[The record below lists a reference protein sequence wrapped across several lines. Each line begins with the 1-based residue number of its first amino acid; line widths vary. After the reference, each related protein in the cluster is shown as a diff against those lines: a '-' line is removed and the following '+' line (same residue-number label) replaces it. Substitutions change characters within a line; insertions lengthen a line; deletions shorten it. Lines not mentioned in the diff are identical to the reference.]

1 MRQLLIALCLFSGSL
16 APVSQ
21 ARGQVPEA
29 PPPTLADLL
38 ALASRQNPDIQAARL
53 TVDSA
58 YGERQIARSFPN
70 PSVGYAPGNPS
81 QYSAA
86 ELVDVSP
93 ERLFRTRAAGRASDA
108 VRRDLQDVIRRVTF
122 AVRMGYYDLLLANAL
137 RGVTREQLD
146 IVRQLLAADSTRL
159 AHGDIPARDVAKT
172 ELEMA
177 RAEAAFA
184 RAQANVHAASVGLQV
199 TLGIAHPDTAFTVA
213 GELRYEPV
221 SLPED
226 SVSSLAVAN
235 RPDVRATE
243 QRIAQSRALHS
254 LAIAT
259 LFPAPTLSLVYQP
272 SQPFASGSNYALGV
286 GFTLPLFYWNSGER
300 TRARAG
306 LEQAEL
312 SRRRVSTQVYGE
324 VATALDSLRAAKG
337 LAERY
342 ESGLLAKARAVLE
355 TERYAYQA
363 GAASLLDLLDAIREY
378 TDTRAEYY
386 GAVHDYWVSVY
397 AVDRAAGQDLVP

>member
-1 MRQLLIALCLFSGSL
+1 
-16 APVSQ
+16 
-21 ARGQVPEA
+21 
-29 PPPTLADLL
+29 
-38 ALASRQNPDIQAARL
+38 
-53 TVDSA
+53 
-58 YGERQIARSFPN
+58 
-70 PSVGYAPGNPS
+70 
-81 QYSAA
+81 
-86 ELVDVSP
+86 
-93 ERLFRTRAAGRASDA
+93 
-108 VRRDLQDVIRRVTF
+108 
-122 AVRMGYYDLLLANAL
+122 
-137 RGVTREQLD
+137 
-146 IVRQLLAADSTRL
+146 
-159 AHGDIPARDVAKT
+159 VAKT

-221 SLPED
+221 SLPGD

>member
-1 MRQLLIALCLFSGSL
+1 MRALLLCLSLVSGSL
-16 APVSQ
+16 APLAA
-21 ARGQVPEA
+21 ARAQGAHA
-29 PPPTLADLL
+29 PRPTLSDLL
-38 ALASRQNPDIQAARL
+38 ALAMRQNPDVQAARL
-53 TVDSA
+53 MVDSA
-58 YGERQIARSFPN
+58 YGEQQIARGIPN
-70 PSVGYAPGNPS
+70 PALGVVPGNPF

-86 ELVDVSP
+86 EPVDVLP
-93 ERLFRTRAAGRASDA
+93 ERLFRTRAAGRATDA
-108 VRRDLQDVIRRVTF
+108 ARWDLQDAIRRVTF
-122 AVRMGYYDLLLANAL
+122 AVRVGYYDLLLATAL
-137 RGVTREQLD
+137 RGVNREELD

-184 RAQANVHAASVGLQV
+184 RADANVHAAGVGLQV
-199 TLGIAHPDTAFTVA
+199 LLGIARPDTAFVVA
-213 GELRYEPV
+213 GELRYEAV

-226 SVSSLAVAN
+226 SVSSLAEAS
-235 RPDVRATE
+235 RPDVQSTE
-243 QRIAQSRALHS
+243 QRIAQSRALHA
-254 LAIAT
+254 LAVAT

-300 TRARAG
+300 TRTRAG
-306 LEQAEL
+306 LEQAQL
-312 SRRRVSTQVYGE
+312 ARRRVSAQVHGE
-324 VATALDSLRAAKG
+324 VATALDSVQAAKA

-355 TERYAYQA
+355 TERYAYHA

-378 TDTRAEYY
+378 ADTRAEYY
-386 GAVHDYWVSVY
+386 GAVHDYWVSLY
-397 AVDRAAGQDLVP
+397 AVDRAAGLDLVP

>member
-1 MRQLLIALCLFSGSL
+1 MRRLLIALCLLSGSL
-16 APVSQ
+16 APVSPAQ
-21 ARGQVPEA
+21 GQGLVA

-58 YGERQIARSFPN
+58 YGEQQVARSFPN

-81 QYSAA
+81 QYSAV
-86 ELVDVSP
+86 EPVDVFP
-93 ERLFRTRAAGRASDA
+93 ERLFRTRAAGRGTDA
-108 VRRDLQDVIRRVTF
+108 ARRDLQDVIRRVTF
-122 AVRMGYYDLLLANAL
+122 VVRMGYYDLLLANAL
-137 RGVTREQLD
+137 RGVAREELD

-172 ELEMA
+172 ELELA

-184 RAQANVHAASVGLQV
+184 RAQANVHAATVGLQV
-199 TLGIAHPDTAFTVA
+199 LLGFARPDTAFTVA

-221 SLPED
+221 SLPVD
-226 SVSSLAVAN
+226 SLSSLAVAN

-272 SQPFASGSNYALGV
+272 SEPFASGSNYALGV
-286 GFTLPLFYWNSGER
+286 GLTLPLFYWHSGER

-312 SRRRVSTQVYGE
+312 NRRRVSAQVYGE
-324 VATALDSLRAAKG
+324 VATALDSLGAAKT

-378 TDTRAEYY
+378 ADTRAEYY
-386 GAVHDYWVSVY
+386 GAVRNYWVSLY
-397 AVDRAAGQDLVP
+397 AVDRAAGRDLVP

>member
-1 MRQLLIALCLFSGSL
+1 MRPLLLSLFLVSGSL
-16 APVSQ
+16 APLAA
-21 ARGQVPEA
+21 ARGQVA
-29 PPPTLADLL
+29 QGLPPTLSDLL
-38 ALASRQNPDIQAARL
+38 ALAMRQNPDIQASRL

-58 YGERQIARSFPN
+58 YGEQQIARGIPN
-70 PSVGYAPGNPS
+70 PSLGIVPGNPF
-81 QYSAA
+81 QYSAG
-86 ELVDVSP
+86 EPVDVFP
-93 ERLFRTRAAGRASDA
+93 ERLFRTRAAGRATDA
-108 VRRDLQDVIRRVTF
+108 ARRDVQDVIRRVTF
-122 AVRMGYYDLLLANAL
+122 AVRAGYYDLLLANAL
-137 RGVTREQLD
+137 RGVNREELD

-172 ELEMA
+172 ELELA

-184 RAQANVHAASVGLQV
+184 RAEANVHAASVGLQV
-199 TLGIAHPDTAFTVA
+199 LLGIAHPDTGFTVA

-226 SVSSLAVAN
+226 SVNSLAVAN

-272 SQPFASGSNYALGV
+272 SQPFESGSNYALGV

-300 TRARAG
+300 TRTRAG

-312 SRRRVSTQVYGE
+312 NRRRVSTQVQGE
-324 VATALDSLRAAKG
+324 VATALDSVRAAKA

-378 TDTRAEYY
+378 ADTRAEYY
-386 GAVHDYWVSVY
+386 VAVHGYWVSLY
-397 AVDRAAGQDLVP
+397 AVDRAAGRDLVP